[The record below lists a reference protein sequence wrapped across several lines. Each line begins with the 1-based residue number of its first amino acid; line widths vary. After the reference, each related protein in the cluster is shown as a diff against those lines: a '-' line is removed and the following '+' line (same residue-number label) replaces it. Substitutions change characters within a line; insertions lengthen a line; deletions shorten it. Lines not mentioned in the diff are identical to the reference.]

1 MPRSGW
7 TGAFSCNEGNELI
20 TSERFESG
28 ERYADYRDRMLAANG
43 LMHDL
48 FVASVEGLAKAEIDV
63 SAFAALPEPLRV
75 LVLHFDSCSDSADT
89 LPILDRIERETGKIE
104 MRILERDDNPDI
116 RDSHLKDGKFA
127 AAPLVLFLDS
137 NWNEVG
143 QFVERPD
150 SVTALRAARRDAIHA
165 SYLGENHA
173 SIPPSEIPDETR
185 AAMLADVLT
194 MREEV
199 RPFLISETVRELNE
213 AITKRS

>member
-1 MPRSGW
+1 MFDLAIKRAHIVGESRVDY
-7 TGAFSCNEGNELI
+7 GNLYI
-20 TSERFESG
+20 
-28 ERYADYRDRMLAANG
+28 
-43 LMHDL
+43 
-48 FVASVEGLAKAEIDV
+48 
-63 SAFAALPEPLRV
+63 
-75 LVLHFDSCSDSADT
+75 
-89 LPILDRIERETGKIE
+89 
-104 MRILERDDNPDI
+104 
-116 RDSHLKDGKFA
+116 KDGKFA

-185 AAMLADVLT
+185 AAMLADVLA

-199 RPFLISETVRELNE
+199 RPFLISETVRELSE
-213 AITKRS
+213 AVKGST